1 MQSVTHLC
9 MYGKSYPQ
17 YYRISQYFYMVFT
30 GDKLRG
36 NARHYQT
43 MQGMICPQVMFLHGI

>member
-1 MQSVTHLC
+1 